1 MFSLRNFSD
10 LHFNVRHGQARK
22 RCVSIMAFVCGEQI
36 SSLVNMN
43 ALIAIAFVAGL
54 IVACLDFQYQG
65 F

>member
-1 MFSLRNFSD
+1 LRTFCD
-10 LHFNVRHGQARK
+10 LHFNFRRHQARN
-22 RCVSIMAFVCGEQI
+22 RCVSIRAIVWYELI
-36 SSLVNMN
+36 SFRINMN